1 MFGQG
6 QYEFVRNLP
15 AQKSQEYGKPKN
27 LPEQGC
33 CIVGMGQT
41 SNTSAV
47 HEILERSKK
56 GFLLNVNQ
64 AGTFIVIHGTSKIF
78 PLSSPPIFP
87 PLVKRFERPIC
98 GSFTLAERRMVGS
111 RFMHNGEC
119 SAVKG
124 GCIELLIASIFNYR
138 AYIKCLQRNLFPQIT

>member
-1 MFGQG
+1 MFGQD

-47 HEILERSKK
+47 HEILEQSKER
-56 GFLLNVNQ
+56 FLLNVNQ

-78 PLSSPPIFP
+78 PLSSPPI
-87 PLVKRFERPIC
+87 VS
-98 GSFTLAERRMVGS
+98 SFGQTL
-111 RFMHNGEC
+111 
-119 SAVKG
+119 
-124 GCIELLIASIFNYR
+124 
-138 AYIKCLQRNLFPQIT
+138 

>member
-56 GFLLNVNQ
+56 DF
-64 AGTFIVIHGTSKIF
+64 
-78 PLSSPPIFP
+78 
-87 PLVKRFERPIC
+87 VKRKSSWHLHCDPWHF
-98 GSFTLAERRMVGS
+98 
-111 RFMHNGEC
+111 
-119 SAVKG
+119 
-124 GCIELLIASIFNYR
+124 
-138 AYIKCLQRNLFPQIT
+138 

>member
-1 MFGQG
+1 MFGQD

-78 PLSSPPIFP
+78 PLSSPPIVSSFGQTLWATNLRLLHSFP
-87 PLVKRFERPIC
+87 LF
-98 GSFTLAERRMVGS
+98 SMVLK
-111 RFMHNGEC
+111 GEWWVPALC
-119 SAVKG
+119 TMV
-124 GCIELLIASIFNYR
+124 NT
-138 AYIKCLQRNLFPQIT
+138 QQ